1 MDVIPLWQGVCMV
14 VSTARRVREGLA
26 ELIRLVND
34 PATPTGD
41 LRVVLGE
48 CKAFGGQ
55 LAVLQADTAGGLATR
70 ERHGDGGVGALAQ
83 AAGLPRREAAG
94 HVRTVKQL
102 QELPSVRDAVENGDI
117 SVANARVLAATS
129 DKTDAEQ
136 VQQDAELLAQ
146 AAVLS
151 PEQFAREAGRWAARR
166 QPDDAEERYR
176 RQRARRRLGIW
187 NGDDGMMH
195 LRGEL
200 DPVTGAKVRKR
211 FLLEAERLRR
221 LDLRNP
227 HDNKRTL
234 DQRMADALDTL
245 TSHGSIYAKTATT
258 PNGSH
263 DDSGGAKT
271 ATAPNGSH
279 DGSSGTKA
287 AGAPDGSHDGSSD
300 TKAAGTPDGSH
311 NDNSDTKAAGTPDG
325 SHNDNSD
332 TKAAGTPDGSH
343 NDNSDTKAAGTPDGS
358 HNDNSDTKAAG
369 TPDGSHNDNSDTK
382 AAGTPDGSHNDNS
395 DTKAAG
401 TPDGSHNDNSDTK
414 AAGTPDGS
422 HNDNSDTKA
431 AGTPDGSH
439 NDNSDTKAAGTPDGS
454 HNDNSD
460 TKAAGAPDGSHNDNS
475 DTKAA
480 GTPDGSHN
488 DNSGTKVAGAPD
500 GSHNGSGGGHVNGSG
515 AGADEGR
522 SGAAGAA
529 DGSGPNTGGG
539 GHVNG
544 SGAGVGDSRS
554 GVAGN
559 RCGCGGRP
567 SADITIVQHLS
578 ADGTEAF
585 AEIAGGEVIPRSV
598 LEEHFCNARIKGVV
612 FSSEGVPLW
621 HGHSKRV
628 ATKAQTNALR
638 ARYGACGGC
647 GADMWICQ
655 GHHVQAV
662 SQGGPTNIDNMMLLC
677 WGCHQKVH
685 LHGWRE
691 APDGRGLYTIEP
703 PERTRHG
710 PAHAPDP
717 PPDHGPG
724 PPRRN
729 RQPEP
734 SSTDKPETDP
744 INPAAP
750 PQPETLFTPA

>member
-102 QELPSVRDAVENGDI
+102 QGLPSVRDAVENGDI

-227 HDNKRTL
+227 RDNKRTL

-258 PNGSH
+258 PNGPH
-263 DDSGGAKT
+263 DGRSDTKTAGTPNGPHDGRSDTKT
-271 ATAPNGSH
+271 ATTPNGPH
-279 DGSSGTKA
+279 DGR
-287 AGAPDGSHDGSSD
+287 SD
-300 TKAAGTPDGSH
+300 TKTAGTPNGPHDGR
-311 NDNSDTKAAGTPDG
+311 
-325 SHNDNSD
+325 
-332 TKAAGTPDGSH
+332 
-343 NDNSDTKAAGTPDGS
+343 
-358 HNDNSDTKAAG
+358 
-369 TPDGSHNDNSDTK
+369 
-382 AAGTPDGSHNDNS
+382 
-395 DTKAAG
+395 
-401 TPDGSHNDNSDTK
+401 
-414 AAGTPDGS
+414 
-422 HNDNSDTKA
+422 SDTKA

-460 TKAAGAPDGSHNDNS
+460 TKAAGAPDGSHN
-475 DTKAA
+475 
-480 GTPDGSHN
+480 
-488 DNSGTKVAGAPD
+488 
-500 GSHNGSGGGHVNGSG
+500 GSGGGHENGSG

-539 GHVNG
+539 GHENG
-544 SGAGVGDSRS
+544 SGAGVGDRRS

-691 APDGRGLYTIEP
+691 APDGRGLYTIKP

-717 PPDHGPG
+717 APDHGPG